1 MEAVA
6 APGPTRGSDSALL
19 VPGQP
24 PSPQKLET
32 LSLESDHQ
40 GKKAAPLAVS

>member
-6 APGPTRGSDSALL
+6 APGPTEVLTLHSLA
-19 VPGQP
+19 PGQP
-24 PSPQKLET
+24 PPQKPET
-32 LSLESDHQ
+32 LSLESDRK